1 MHAHI
6 VAISALQTAED
17 DRRYDGQYPESD
29 ESFMDSLNHLGRFGV
44 CAGNE
49 KRCGQPRRRY
59 AEADRHLL
67 RGAGDGT
74 CAAGVFFR
82 YVGVYER
89 VHTRVLQRRECSV
102 EESLQHDG
110 PNRCLETD
118 RRKHNQKN
126 TEN

>member
-6 VAISALQTAED
+6 VAISAPQTAED

-29 ESFMDSLNHLGRFGV
+29 ESFMDSLNHLGRFEV
-44 CAGNE
+44 CTGNE

-74 CAAGVFFR
+74 GITGFLLR
-82 YVGVYER
+82 
-89 VHTRVLQRRECSV
+89 
-102 EESLQHDG
+102 
-110 PNRCLETD
+110 N
-118 RRKHNQKN
+118 
-126 TEN
+126 

>member
-17 DRRYDGQYPESD
+17 DRRYDGQYSKSD

-59 AEADRHLL
+59 AVRNSFVISFSANKS
-67 RGAGDGT
+67 T
-74 CAAGVFFR
+74 CKF
-82 YVGVYER
+82 
-89 VHTRVLQRRECSV
+89 
-102 EESLQHDG
+102 
-110 PNRCLETD
+110 
-118 RRKHNQKN
+118 K
-126 TEN
+126 

>member
-67 RGAGDGT
+67 RGACDGT
-74 CAAGVFFR
+74 GAAGVFF
-82 YVGVYER
+82 VDVSEYER
-89 VHTRVLQRRECSV
+89 IHARVLQRRERSIK
-102 EESLQHDG
+102 ESLQHDG
-110 PNRCLETD
+110 PNRRSQTD
-118 RRKHNQKN
+118 RCKHHQKD